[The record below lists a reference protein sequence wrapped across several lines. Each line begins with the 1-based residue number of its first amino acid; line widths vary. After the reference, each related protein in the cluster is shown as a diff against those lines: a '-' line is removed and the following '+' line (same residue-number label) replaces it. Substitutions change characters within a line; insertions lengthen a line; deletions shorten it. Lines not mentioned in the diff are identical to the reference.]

1 MATKSIKLADCLRLL
16 HAIDTCEN
24 MVQVRH
30 VFDCMN
36 ANLRQAIED
45 QADIDADEAMRQD
58 MRRPRRR

>member
-1 MATKSIKLADCLRLL
+1 MATKPVKPAECLRLL
-16 HAIDTCEN
+16 HIINICEN